1 MVEKLS
7 LKQKKHPK
15 SQQDKIEELQQQ
27 NENLK
32 SLVQHLMETV
42 ESKDAKFC
50 KFLPI
55 CFAIRCFTRC
65 FVLSDTEFI
74 YSVKIVVSDSSL

>member
-42 ESKDAKFC
+42 ESKDVEI
-50 KFLPI
+50 L
-55 CFAIRCFTRC
+55 
-65 FVLSDTEFI
+65 
-74 YSVKIVVSDSSL
+74 